1 MKVKFLKIISAT
13 CLAATGIPAAAAADN
28 AFAQSLHLL
37 QQRDQQVQS
46 IGWKLVHGNAA
57 FCPDA
62 RPSIGLL
69 LQDVAAF
76 TAPQTVRSAIGISG
90 DIAVQAVAAGAP
102 AQTAGLPVFAEILA
116 IDGEQMKDLAPAGK
130 KNWRRLLDLHQSLQ
144 SRLSANGKVSV
155 MWRDGAHETRTTQIA
170 GVPACPSSFEVIAGS
185 AKASANGQRVAIGE
199 NFVGFSY
206 PENLFA
212 AAIAH
217 ELAHNI
223 LGHPGWLD
231 ANGRKQ
237 RNVRRT
243 EREADRMMPWLMAN
257 AGYDPT
263 AAERFMRLWGP
274 GHDGGLLRG
283 RTHDGWDERADF
295 IAAELPAIRQSM
307 AESGTADWARLFVR
321 QDQP

>member
-1 MKVKFLKIISAT
+1 MNRHFLNI
-13 CLAATGIPAAAAADN
+13 AAAISLAVCANPAQAAETGLG
-28 AFAQSLHLL
+28 QSLQQL

-46 IGWKLVHGNAA
+46 IGWKLVRGNAA

-76 TAPQTVRSAIGISG
+76 TAPQTVRSAMGISG
-90 DIAVQAVAAGAP
+90 DIAIQAVAAGSP
-102 AQTAGLPVFAEILA
+102 AAMAGLPVFAEVLA
-116 IDGEQMKDLAPAGK
+116 IDDQQMKDLPDADR

-144 SRLSANGKVSV
+144 SGLTTHGKVSLV
-155 MWRDGAHETRTTQIA
+155 WRDEAETVRSAEIE
-170 GVPACPSSFEVIAGS
+170 GVPACPSRFEVIAGS
-185 AKASANGQRVAIGE
+185 AKASANGTRVAIGE
-199 NFVGFSY
+199 NFVGFTY
-206 PENLFA
+206 PEELFA

-223 LGHPGWLD
+223 LAHPGWLD
-231 ANGRKQ
+231 ANGRKR
-237 RNVRRT
+237 RNVRMT

-257 AGYDPT
+257 AGYDPA
-263 AAERFMRLWGP
+263 AAERFMRHWGP

-307 AESGTADWARLFVR
+307 AESGNADWARLFVR
-321 QDQP
+321 QDRP